1 MNVGQTPSKCV
12 KPVVTCNCPLHN
24 ISERSSREVS
34 IVAIHSSGCA
44 ASNPSFPEPA
54 VAQMQKDGTFER
66 EVVSTDKAPKS
77 VGPYSQA
84 IRAGDFIFCAGQG
97 AFDPTTGRLVDG
109 GIREQTRQ
117 VLRNLQAV
125 LEAAGTGLDRAVKF
139 TVFLS
144 DWKYFKEMNE
154 AYGEFFERNPP
165 ARSTVQGDRWPE
177 GHLVA
182 IEAIAL
188 VK

>member
-1 MNVGQTPSKCV
+1 MKYKPLYLIPLFALLQTLS
-12 KPVVTCNCPLHN
+12 VTDPATAQTQN
-24 ISERSSREVS
+24 ERSL
-34 IVAIHSSGCA
+34 
-44 ASNPSFPEPA
+44 
-54 VAQMQKDGTFER
+54 ER
-66 EVVSTDKAPKS
+66 EVIFTDKAPKS

-97 AFDPTTGRLVDG
+97 PFDPTTGKLVEG
-109 GIREQTRQ
+109 GIKEQTRQ

-125 LEAAGTGLDRAVKF
+125 LEAAGSGLDRAVKL

-154 AYGEFFERNPP
+154 AYAEFFKTNPP
-165 ARSTVQGDRWPE
+165 ARSTIQGERWPE

-182 IEAIAL
+182 IDAIAL

>member
-1 MNVGQTPSKCV
+1 MTGRIER
-12 KPVVTCNCPLHN
+12 
-24 ISERSSREVS
+24 ISTTN
-34 IVAIHSSGCA
+34 A
-44 ASNPSFPEPA
+44 PA
-54 VAQMQKDGTFER
+54 
-66 EVVSTDKAPKS
+66 S

-84 IRAGDFIFCAGQG
+84 TRAGGFIFCAGQG
-97 AFDPTTGRLVDG
+97 AFDPSTGQLVGG
-109 GIREQTRQ
+109 GIKEQTRQ

-125 LEAAGTGLDRAVKF
+125 LEAGGSGLDRVVKV

-144 DWKYFKEMNE
+144 DWKDFKEMNE
-154 AYGEFFERNPP
+154 AYAEFFRTDHPP

-188 VK
+188 AQ

>member
-1 MNVGQTPSKCV
+1 MRG
-12 KPVVTCNCPLHN
+12 PLL
-24 ISERSSREVS
+24 
-34 IVAIHSSGCA
+34 VAIVLLSSAPPMTA
-44 ASNPSFPEPA
+44 AEKGKQSNT
-54 VAQMQKDGTFER
+54 KI
-66 EVVSTDKAPKS
+66 EVVSTSLAPKS

-84 IRAGDFIFCAGQG
+84 TRAGGFIFCAGQG
-97 AFDPTTGRLVDG
+97 AFDPATGQLVEG
-109 GIREQTRQ
+109 GIKEQTRQ
-117 VLRNLQAV
+117 VLRNLRAV
-125 LEAAGTGLDRAVKF
+125 LEAGGSGLDRVVKV

-154 AYGEFFERNPP
+154 AYAEFFGTDHPP

-188 VK
+188 AP